1 MVQHSRSKTKQEAL
15 EQSALDINKDTI
27 YFTTDDHT
35 IVMGGEEYSKC
46 KVGNLDGYISQDA
59 TFLNRTTAGSISIA
73 EQADGDIAQM
83 TAVRGNSLVWNQ
95 LAAYGNFTDASKL
108 SHDKDVSLSVSN
120 NVLTVT
126 RTAEYY
132 NGGAIHTISSIYNHK
147 YYCSVLAKTDANNGD
162 AVYNNIVFYLNVG
175 GNNVNVT
182 GNLTTNWQRFSVI
195 REVGATESSPISS
208 TNTIYMYNRYTDLG
222 SKVYFRD
229 LILVDLS
236 LMYGI
241 GNEPDKA
248 TFEQWLNTHYPH
260 GYYEYNK
267 GEVISVKPTGIKTVG
282 FNLYHV
288 DNSKL
293 HLITQHHCTVTEKD
307 GEITIVST
315 QDNGDC
321 FFGNVVSEEGF
332 DGYLTEYAGIKD
344 VTFPVLPNSTY
355 VLDLSNSL
363 FNKNYIQYWDKD
375 YRLVLHPS
383 GYMHSGQQA
392 SHYVFTT
399 PSNVYY
405 ATVRIGRASMSN
417 GQKISTKVSLH
428 QVTTDDTIDVYQ
440 PYWEETTPINVTSL
454 VGTKSD
460 GTEEI
465 MFPDGLMGIGEYK
478 DEIKGNKAIKR
489 IQKVDLGSLNWG
501 TRNDNIVNEEY
512 YRSSHIDNADCI
524 RYYILCNKFACC
536 GYDRTK
542 LKSVTE
548 GITWYHGINDTER
561 CIALKWD
568 SYGYNKE
575 SSLKE
580 TLKGVYAYYQ
590 LEEPIEY
597 TLKTPFSVTYKA
609 DDYGTESIL
618 PDNGNNTPL
627 TLPIEA
633 TIKYG
638 VNVLGELE
646 NLPYNY
652 VATYPQNLT
661 DLQKET
667 ARHNIGVDLDRYAEK
682 NGTYLDMTVGNAVNL
697 EGGNEIVNNSA
708 ARPTGG
714 NEDVTFDSSSVIKIE
729 GNSVA
734 WNQLAPAITEWE
746 ENSFQTGGKV
756 TISNGEAT
764 IDANGVSG
772 SEWGSNKTF
781 GYELVTIPNHKYL
794 YTVEYN
800 SELSNNVTITLNF
813 SNDRTD
819 VNTRRSSSATNSY
832 MWNRL
837 SMIASYSTKYV
848 NKCYMHITVDA
859 DTVAKVRR
867 PMLFDLTLIY
877 GAGKEPTTVEQFEL
891 DYKRWFG
898 RLLEYENHNEGI
910 IRPTLVTGI
919 KTTGFNLSPISG
931 FEGRIVDWYN
941 KDEIHWDNVYGY
953 QGEMCIQFG
962 LEYTKEE
969 EPIDTRNQALLHI
982 IYTDNSY
989 EHFYTNRESNPKLI
1003 FKTNKEKTVRCIKS
1017 SYRDFSTDIIKLTN
1031 ICINFSW
1038 SGKRDGEYEPHWED
1052 VVSLP
1057 ITTITGKLNGE
1068 GESVVVFPDG
1078 MKRAGDVR
1086 DEIFVENG
1094 VTKAIKR
1101 VGSVDLGSLTF
1112 KKRSAVQ
1119 EWGDYYEAD
1128 LPDNYSNEDSIYTYI
1143 VSILCDKY
1151 TATSW
1156 GIMYSSGATDKS
1168 VCAGDR
1174 LRVRDDSLLST
1185 TDTPATKYP
1194 NAVVYYPLAEP
1205 QVYTLNFS
1213 LPVAYRI
1220 DDYGTEEIVQPYD
1233 SIAPSYIST
1242 YGVNAVDTIRR
1253 LPKNYVS
1260 VLDQLFTEEQ
1270 KATARRNIGAVS
1282 DEYYNELLKWH
1293 SYNNSVSST
1302 TSVSTIP
1309 VNARLCIVNTTSG
1322 GTFGGTSSI
1331 TKGQELHVI
1340 INNNG
1345 SSKITVNIPSTY
1357 KCDVDSIDIEAG
1369 KFGEV
1374 NCMTDGISIYCKA
1387 IGG

>member
-15 EQSALDINKDTI
+15 EQSALDINKDMI

-95 LAAYGNFTDASKL
+95 LVDIKNLHLGWFEEGSFEMKTTDTTIT
-108 SHDKDVSLSVSN
+108 VTNVSN
-120 NVLTVT
+120 KQIRDRFSINQVISVLK
-126 RTAEYY
+126 
-132 NGGAIHTISSIYNHK
+132 NHK
-147 YYCSVLAKTDANNGD
+147 YYVCAEKSAKGVTATKLWG
-162 AVYNNIVFYLNVG
+162 FYPTIAG
-175 GNNVNVT
+175 
-182 GNLTTNWQRFSVI
+182 
-195 REVGATESSPISS
+195 ESSNNKWFDESVYHYADDNKISDIV
-208 TNTIYMYNRYTDLG
+208 TANANYEYAVLNLIQLGGEDADIYEPGASITYSHVMC
-222 SKVYFRD
+222 
-229 LILVDLS
+229 IDLS

-282 FNLYHV
+282 FNLYGDGDIKEIYTGSLHELYNERGSLWKNTV
-288 DNSKL
+288 NYSGRIHTSLHYDIIVPNKENRRIGLYIIYRYTDGTNS
-293 HLITQHHCTVTEKD
+293 
-307 GEITIVST
+307 EITGLE
-315 QDNGDC
+315 NGID
-321 FFGNVVSEEGF
+321 GIDLQLTSQEGKVVDRICLS
-332 DGYLTEYAGIKD
+332 YANNGTITISKICINFSD
-344 VTFPVLPNSTY
+344 PE
-355 VLDLSNSL
+355 
-363 FNKNYIQYWDKD
+363 
-375 YRLVLHPS
+375 R
-383 GYMHSGQQA
+383 
-392 SHYVFTT
+392 
-399 PSNVYY
+399 
-405 ATVRIGRASMSN
+405 N
-417 GQKISTKVSLH
+417 GQYEEHWS
-428 QVTTDDTIDVYQ
+428 
-440 PYWEETTPINVTSL
+440 ETTPINVTSL

-478 DEIKGNKAIKR
+478 DEIKGDKAIKR
-489 IQKVDLGSLNWG
+489 IQKVDLGSLTWTKWMGMINDELSVAY
-501 TRNDNIVNEEY
+501 TAKINQYKVNYRVVSDVLCKSYTSAIDNITSDINIVSQN
-512 YRSSHIDNADCI
+512 IPTVDNLDYARQLVIVDS
-524 RYYILCNKFACC
+524 
-536 GYDRTK
+536 
-542 LKSVTE
+542 SVTE
-548 GITWYHGINDTER
+548 ASQ
-561 CIALKWD
+561 IAEKV
-568 SYGYNKE
+568 
-575 SSLKE
+575 
-580 TLKGVYAYYQ
+580 KGVDAYII
-590 LEEPIEY
+590 LHEPIEY

-609 DDYGTESIL
+609 DDYGTEQIL

-734 WNQLAPAITEWE
+734 WNQLAPAITEWRANE
-746 ENSFQTGGKV
+746 YQTGGSV
-756 TISNGEAT
+756 DFYGDEVV
-764 IDANGVSG
+764 IDANGVTNVNT
-772 SEWGSNKTF
+772 NKTVGKAF
-781 GYELVTIPNHKYL
+781 GIELVTIPNHKYL

-800 SELSNNVTITLNF
+800 SEFSNNVRITLNF
-813 SNDRTD
+813 SDGTTD
-819 VNTRRSSSATNSY
+819 VNNRASDRSTSTY

-837 SMIASYSTKYV
+837 SIIASYSTKYV
-848 NKCYMHITVDA
+848 NKCYMHVSITEN
-859 DTVAKVRR
+859 TVAKVRR

-877 GAGKEPTTVEQFEL
+877 GAGKEPTTVEQFEM

-898 RLLEYENHNEGI
+898 RILEYENYSEGI
-910 IRPTLVTGI
+910 IRPTLATGI

-931 FEGRIVDWYN
+931 FEGRILDWYN
-941 KDEIHWDNVYGY
+941 NNHVIWDNAYGY

-962 LEYTKEE
+962 LEYTRND
-969 EPIDTRNQALLHI
+969 EPTDTTNQALLHI
-982 IYTDNSY
+982 IYTDYSY
-989 EHFYTNRESNPKLI
+989 EHLYVDRESNPKLI
-1003 FKTNKEKTVRCIKS
+1003 FKTNKQKTVKHIKS
-1017 SYRDFSTDIIKLTN
+1017 SYRQFPTDTIKITN
-1031 ICINFSW
+1031 FCINFSW

-1052 VVSLP
+1052 VASLP
-1057 ITTITGKLNGE
+1057 ITTVTGKLNGE

-1101 VGSVDLGSLTF
+1101 VGSVDLGTLDWAYQASASGDSTLGNRFYADNPIDASKVDWAIETMLCSRYTHGAPY
-1112 KKRSAVQ
+1112 KKD
-1119 EWGDYYEAD
+1119 E
-1128 LPDNYSNEDSIYTYI
+1128 T
-1143 VSILCDKY
+1143 
-1151 TATSW
+1151 
-1156 GIMYSSGATDKS
+1156 TDKIITKNLRNIYLRDNSFNGS
-1168 VCAGDR
+1168 VDT
-1174 LRVRDDSLLST
+1174 LKST
-1185 TDTPATKYP
+1185 LKGVLA
-1194 NAVVYYPLAEP
+1194 YYTLEEP

-1322 GTFGGTSSI
+1322 GTFGGTASI

-1357 KCDVDSIDIEAG
+1357 KCDVESIDIEAG

-1374 NCMTDGISIYCKA
+1374 NCITDGISIYCRA